1 MFLNKGNFKTN
12 THQITIY
19 HARGGGMK
27 MYKIKEIYH
36 LEKGKQIDTT
46 LLSPANP
53 YKYINGEPKNLVST
67 PHKIRK
73 EKLYL
78 YQRGGASCGC
88 VTYINENFW
97 CGYYCYKL
105 IQCKFSPKYIYY
117 ALKEN
122 QTELIY

>member
-27 MYKIKEIYH
+27 MYKIKEICH

-53 YKYINGEPKNLVST
+53 YKYINGGT
-67 PHKIRK
+67 K
-73 EKLYL
+73 ESGLYTTYNKKRETVLISERRSFLQMCYL
-78 YQRGGASCGC
+78 Y
-88 VTYINENFW
+88 
-97 CGYYCYKL
+97 
-105 IQCKFSPKYIYY
+105 
-117 ALKEN
+117 
-122 QTELIY
+122 